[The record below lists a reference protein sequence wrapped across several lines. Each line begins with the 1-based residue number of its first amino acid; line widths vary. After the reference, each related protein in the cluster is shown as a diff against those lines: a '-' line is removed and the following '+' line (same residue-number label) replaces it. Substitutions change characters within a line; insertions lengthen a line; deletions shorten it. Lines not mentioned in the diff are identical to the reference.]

1 MCECEFLL
9 YELREENAKLK
20 ADLSKLNKK
29 LVESENLSISLDTEL
44 NKCLSVISSLK
55 DVLSEV
61 NAPLKVYFINPKGA
75 TL

>member
-20 ADLSKLNKK
+20 SELLKLNKK
-29 LVESENLSISLDTEL
+29 LIESENLSISLDTEL

-61 NAPLKVYFINPKGA
+61 NAPLKVYIINPKGA